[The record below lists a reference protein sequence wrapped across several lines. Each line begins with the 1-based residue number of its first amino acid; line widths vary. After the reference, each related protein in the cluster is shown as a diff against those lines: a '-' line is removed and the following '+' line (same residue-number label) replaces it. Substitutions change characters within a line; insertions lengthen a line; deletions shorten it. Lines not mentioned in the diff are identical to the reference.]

1 MQDASLRMKGVVYK
15 ECVHSVL
22 TYGAE
27 SRGVSEAA
35 SHREKNAEN
44 DLLGELKIEGPKK

>member
-1 MQDASLRMKGVVYK
+1 MKGVMYK
-15 ECVHSVL
+15 ACVRSVL
-22 TYGAE
+22 TYGGRNLDDE

-44 DLLGELKIEGPKK
+44 DMWSDVEG